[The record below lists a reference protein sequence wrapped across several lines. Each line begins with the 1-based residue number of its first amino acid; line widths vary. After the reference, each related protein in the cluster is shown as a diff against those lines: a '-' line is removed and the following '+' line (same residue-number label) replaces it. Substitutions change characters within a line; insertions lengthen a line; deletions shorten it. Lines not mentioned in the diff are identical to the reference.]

1 MGTEDGMSIS
11 CHGALHD
18 ILLPT
23 SLLPCRERFG
33 LLSLFLSKFAPNR
46 TCLQHLMYWLFL
58 SMGTPRVE
66 QSYCRSLLPKSRAP
80 EQSENGRNNFATSG
94 PKPLGGLKGKK
105 ISSSKN
111 PCVHEISLHDLL
123 CNPTDRHFQIESL

>member
-1 MGTEDGMSIS
+1 
-11 CHGALHD
+11 
-18 ILLPT
+18 
-23 SLLPCRERFG
+23 
-33 LLSLFLSKFAPNR
+33 
-46 TCLQHLMYWLFL
+46 MYWLFL

-123 CNPTDRHFQIESL
+123 CNLTDRHFQIESL

>member
-1 MGTEDGMSIS
+1 
-11 CHGALHD
+11 
-18 ILLPT
+18 
-23 SLLPCRERFG
+23 
-33 LLSLFLSKFAPNR
+33 
-46 TCLQHLMYWLFL
+46 MYWLFL